1 MKISMN
7 GKVMKFKPENEAE
20 VYQLE
25 HIAKEMRE
33 EGLCT
38 AEIRQWEIKE
48 LSITVE
54 RKSQ

>member
-7 GKVMKFKPENEAE
+7 GKVMKFKPENDAE

-54 RKSQ
+54 RKPQ